1 MVGGDSSVSG
11 GCLLALDST
20 LRKCEMLLGG
30 VGQSGDV
37 FVHRL
42 LLHVDQEYQVTP
54 EYSLIEQ
61 LQNRRQNMG
70 FY

>member
-11 GCLLALDST
+11 DCLLALDST

-30 VGQSGDV
+30 VGQSGGV

-42 LLHVDQEYQVTP
+42 LLHIDHQENYC
-54 EYSLIEQ
+54 LIEQ